1 MKNKLFILLLLCCA
15 IPAGFAQLHSVS
27 FEQIDSL
34 QSVNKRNTIVFIQTE
49 WCSFCHAMKNTTF
62 KNEAIIKE
70 INNTFYFVN
79 FNAEEKRSIVFNKTT
94 FQFKPTGNNSGTHEL
109 AIALG
114 TINKQVNFPVLC
126 VLNSENE
133 IIFQHSG
140 YLKPKELKL
149 ILEKLKE

>member
-1 MKNKLFILLLLCCA
+1 MKNKLAILLLLCCT

-34 QSVNKRNTIVFIQTE
+34 QTIEKRNTIVFIQTD
-49 WCSFCHAMKNTTF
+49 WCQFCHAMKNTSL
-62 KNEAIIKE
+62 KNEEIIKE
-70 INNTFYFVN
+70 LNSAFYFVN

-94 FQFKPTGNNSGTHEL
+94 FQFKPTGNNFGTHEL

-114 TINKQVNFPVLC
+114 TVNKQLNFPVFC

-133 IIFQHSG
+133 IVFQHSG
-140 YLKPKELKL
+140 YLNPKEFRM

>member
-1 MKNKLFILLLLCCA
+1 MKKILYLLLLLCCA

-34 QSVNKRNTIVFIQTE
+34 QTIEKRKTIVFIQTD

-62 KNEAIIKE
+62 KNEEIIKE
-70 INNTFYFVN
+70 LNAAFYFTD
-79 FNAEEKRSIVFNKTT
+79 FNAEEKRTVIFNKTT
-94 FQFKPTGNNSGTHEL
+94 FQYKPTGNNFGTHEL

-114 TINKQVNFPVLC
+114 TVNKQLNFPVLC

>member
-1 MKNKLFILLLLCCA
+1 MKKNLYLLLLLCCV
-15 IPAGFAQLHSVS
+15 IPAGFAQLLSVA
-27 FEQIDSL
+27 FEEIDSL
-34 QSVNKRNTIVFIQTE
+34 QRIEKRKTIVFIQTD
-49 WCSFCHAMKNTTF
+49 WCQFCHAMKNTTF
-62 KNEAIIKE
+62 KNEEIIKE
-70 INNTFYFVN
+70 LNTAFYFVN
-79 FNAEEKRSIVFNKTT
+79 FNAEEKRTVVFNKTI

-114 TINKQVNFPVLC
+114 TINKQLNFPVLC

-149 ILEKLKE
+149 ILAKLKE

>member
-1 MKNKLFILLLLCCA
+1 MKNKLAILLLLCCA

-34 QSVNKRNTIVFIQTE
+34 QTIEKRKTIVFIQTA

-62 KNEAIIKE
+62 KNEEIIKE
-70 INNTFYFVN
+70 LNAAFYFID
-79 FNAEEKRSIVFNKTT
+79 FNAEEKRTVILNKTT
-94 FQFKPTGNNSGTHEL
+94 FQFKPTGNTSGTHEL

-114 TINKQVNFPVLC
+114 TINKQLTFPLLS

-140 YLKPKELKL
+140 YLKTKELKL

>member
-1 MKNKLFILLLLCCA
+1 MKKNLYVLLLLCCA
-15 IPAGFAQLHSVS
+15 IPSGFAQLHSVS
-27 FEQIDSL
+27 FEEIDSS
-34 QSVNKRNTIVFIQTE
+34 QRIEEKKTIVFIQTD
-49 WCSFCHAMKNTTF
+49 WCQFCHAMKNTTF
-62 KNEAIIKE
+62 KNEEIIKE
-70 INNTFYFVN
+70 LNAGFYFVD
-79 FNAEEKRSIVFNKTT
+79 FNAEEKRTIVFNKTT

-114 TINKQVNFPVLC
+114 TINKQLNFPVLC

-149 ILEKLKE
+149 ILAKLKE

>member
-1 MKNKLFILLLLCCA
+1 MKKNLYLLLLLCCA

-34 QSVNKRNTIVFIQTE
+34 QTIEKRKTIVFIQTD
-49 WCSFCHAMKNTTF
+49 WCQFCHAMKNTTF
-62 KNEAIIKE
+62 KNETIITE
-70 INNTFYFVN
+70 LNAGFYFVD
-79 FNAEEKRSIVFNKTT
+79 FNAEEKRTVVFNKTT
-94 FQFKPTGNNSGTHEL
+94 FQFKPTGNTSGTHEL

-114 TINKQVNFPVLC
+114 TINKQLNFPVLC

-133 IIFQHSG
+133 IIFLHSG

-149 ILEKLKE
+149 ILAKLKE

>member
-1 MKNKLFILLLLCCA
+1 MRKNLYLLLLLCCA
-15 IPAGFAQLHSVS
+15 IPTGFAQLRSVS
-27 FEQIDSL
+27 FEEIDSL
-34 QSVNKRNTIVFIQTE
+34 QGIEKRKTIVFIQTD

-62 KNEAIIKE
+62 KNEEIIKE
-70 INNTFYFVN
+70 LNNAFHFVD
-79 FNAEEKRSIVFNKTT
+79 FNAEEKRTVVFNKTT

-114 TINKQVNFPVLC
+114 TINKQLNFPVLC

-149 ILEKLKE
+149 ILAKLKE

>member
-1 MKNKLFILLLLCCA
+1 MRKNLYLLLLLCCA
-15 IPAGFAQLHSVS
+15 IPTGFAQLRSVS
-27 FEQIDSL
+27 FEEIDSL
-34 QSVNKRNTIVFIQTE
+34 QRIEKRKTIVFIQTD
-49 WCSFCHAMKNTTF
+49 WCQFCHAMKNTTF
-62 KNEAIIKE
+62 KNEEIMKE
-70 INNTFYFVN
+70 INNTFYFVD
-79 FNAEEKRSIVFNKTT
+79 FNAEEKRTVVFNKTT

-114 TINKQVNFPVLC
+114 TINKQLNFPVLC

-149 ILEKLKE
+149 ILAKLKE

>member
-1 MKNKLFILLLLCCA
+1 MKNKLFILLLLFCA
-15 IPAGFAQLHSVS
+15 IPSGFAQLHSVS

-34 QSVNKRNTIVFIQTE
+34 QSGNKRNTIVFIQTD

-140 YLKPKELKL
+140 YLKSKELKL
-149 ILEKLKE
+149 ILKKLKE